1 METIEIIGYKR
12 ANLGKQNS
20 KKLREEGNVPCVVY
34 GGKEQIHFHSP
45 MILFRDLVYTPGAN
59 FVKLNIEGVE
69 KDAILQDIQFHP
81 VSETILHADF
91 LELQDDKKVKME
103 IPVKI
108 IGNSPGVQ
116 QGGKI
121 LMRIR
126 KLSLMAYPKN
136 MPSFVEVD
144 ISELQ
149 LGKSIKVEELL
160 NDQYDILNS
169 PLVSVVSVN
178 VPRVKLSPA
187 HFECE
192 LYKIV
197 ELPSDSKGNPN
208 HLIIG
213 NIIGININD
222 NMLNQDKVDISK
234 LKPIARMGYDDYA
247 LINTIFT
254 MDRPR

>member
-178 VPRVKLSPA
+178 VPRVKIEIEEEEEGEEGTEGAEGAEGAEGKADAAPA
-187 HFECE
+187 EGE
-192 LYKIV
+192 NK
-197 ELPSDSKGNPN
+197 DSSE
-208 HLIIG
+208 
-213 NIIGININD
+213 
-222 NMLNQDKVDISK
+222 SK
-234 LKPIARMGYDDYA
+234 EG
-247 LINTIFT
+247 
-254 MDRPR
+254 

>member
-12 ANLGKQNS
+12 ANLGKKES

-34 GGKEQIHFHSP
+34 GGKDQIHFHAP

-59 FVKLNIEGVE
+59 FVKLNIEGEE

-81 VSETILHADF
+81 VSEIILHADF
-91 LELQDDKKVKME
+91 LQLKDDKKIKME

-108 IGNSPGVQ
+108 IGDSPGVQ

-144 ISELQ
+144 ISGLE

-160 NDQYDILNS
+160 SEDYDILNS

-178 VPRVKLSPA
+178 IPRVKI
-187 HFECE
+187 E
-192 LYKIV
+192 V
-197 ELPSDSKGNPN
+197 EEEEEETEGEEGTEGEVQEGGEGKPEDSKKDG
-208 HLIIG
+208 
-213 NIIGININD
+213 D
-222 NMLNQDKVDISK
+222 NKESGDSNE
-234 LKPIARMGYDDYA
+234 
-247 LINTIFT
+247 
-254 MDRPR
+254 

>member
-12 ANLGKQNS
+12 ANLGKKNS
-20 KKLREEGNVPCVVY
+20 NKLREEGNVPCVVY
-34 GGKEQIHFHSP
+34 GGEEQIHFHAP
-45 MILFRDLVYTPGAN
+45 MILFRELVYTPGAN

-81 VSETILHADF
+81 VSEVILHADF
-91 LELQDDKKVKME
+91 LELQENKKVKMD

-121 LMRIR
+121 LIRIR
-126 KLSLMAYPKN
+126 KLSVMAYPKN
-136 MPSFVEVD
+136 MPSFIEVD

-160 NDQYDILNS
+160 NDQFEILNS

-178 VPRVKLSPA
+178 IPRVKIEIEEEEGIEGEEGTEGDESKGD
-187 HFECE
+187 ESKGDE
-192 LYKIV
+192 SKGDSKSDDTNKDS
-197 ELPSDSKGNPN
+197 SDSKE
-208 HLIIG
+208 
-213 NIIGININD
+213 
-222 NMLNQDKVDISK
+222 
-234 LKPIARMGYDDYA
+234 
-247 LINTIFT
+247 
-254 MDRPR
+254 

>member
-1 METIEIIGYKR
+1 METIEIIGYNR
-12 ANLGKQNS
+12 ANLGKKNS

-34 GGKEQIHFHSP
+34 GGNEQLHFHSP

-81 VSETILHADF
+81 VSEVILHADF
-91 LELQDDKKVKME
+91 LELQENKKIRMD

-108 IGNSPGVQ
+108 IGDSPGVQ

-121 LMRIR
+121 LIRIR

-149 LGKSIKVEELL
+149 LGKSISVEELL
-160 NDQYDILNS
+160 SDDYDILNS
-169 PLVSVVSVN
+169 HLVSVVSVN
-178 VPRVKLSPA
+178 VPRVKI
-187 HFECE
+187 E
-192 LYKIV
+192 V
-197 ELPSDSKGNPN
+197 EEEDEEGEEGEEGAESNEGGSAEGESKDSSDSKEEGK
-208 HLIIG
+208 
-213 NIIGININD
+213 D
-222 NMLNQDKVDISK
+222 
-234 LKPIARMGYDDYA
+234 
-247 LINTIFT
+247 
-254 MDRPR
+254 

>member
-178 VPRVKLSPA
+178 VPRVKIEIEEEEEEEGEEGAEGAEGAEGKADAAPA
-187 HFECE
+187 EGE
-192 LYKIV
+192 
-197 ELPSDSKGNPN
+197 
-208 HLIIG
+208 
-213 NIIGININD
+213 
-222 NMLNQDKVDISK
+222 NQDSSESK
-234 LKPIARMGYDDYA
+234 EG
-247 LINTIFT
+247 
-254 MDRPR
+254 

>member
-12 ANLGKQNS
+12 ANLGKKDS
-20 KKLREEGNVPCVVY
+20 KKLREDGKVPCVIY
-34 GGKEQIHFHSP
+34 GGDEQIHFHAP

-59 FVKLNIEGVE
+59 FVKLNIEGLE
-69 KDAILQDIQFHP
+69 IDAILQDIQFHP
-81 VSETILHADF
+81 VSEIILHADF
-91 LELQDDKKVKME
+91 LQLKDDKKIKME

-108 IGNSPGVQ
+108 IGDSPGVQ

-144 ISELQ
+144 ISGLE

-160 NDQYDILNS
+160 SEDYDILNS

-178 VPRVKLSPA
+178 IPRVKI
-187 HFECE
+187 E
-192 LYKIV
+192 V
-197 ELPSDSKGNPN
+197 EEEEEETEGEEGTEGEVQEGGEGKPEDSKKDG
-208 HLIIG
+208 
-213 NIIGININD
+213 D
-222 NMLNQDKVDISK
+222 NKESGDSK
-234 LKPIARMGYDDYA
+234 EEQKD
-247 LINTIFT
+247 
-254 MDRPR
+254 

>member
-12 ANLGKQNS
+12 ANLGKRNS
-20 KKLREEGNVPCVVY
+20 NKLREEGNVPCVVY
-34 GGKEQIHFHSP
+34 GGDEQIHFHAP
-45 MILFRDLVYTPGAN
+45 MILFRELVYTPGAN

-81 VSETILHADF
+81 VSEVILHADF
-91 LELQDDKKVKME
+91 LELQENKKVKMD

-108 IGNSPGVQ
+108 IGDSPGVQ

-121 LMRIR
+121 LIRIR
-126 KLSLMAYPKN
+126 KLSVMAYPKN

-160 NDQYDILNS
+160 NNQFEILNS

-178 VPRVKLSPA
+178 IPRVKI
-187 HFECE
+187 EIE
-192 LYKIV
+192 EEDEEVV
-197 ELPSDSKGNPN
+197 EGEEGSEGTESKGDESKGDESKGDGKSDDTNKDSSDSKE
-208 HLIIG
+208 
-213 NIIGININD
+213 
-222 NMLNQDKVDISK
+222 
-234 LKPIARMGYDDYA
+234 
-247 LINTIFT
+247 
-254 MDRPR
+254 

>member
-12 ANLGKQNS
+12 ANLGKKDS
-20 KKLREEGNVPCVVY
+20 KKLREDGNVPCVIY
-34 GGKEQIHFHSP
+34 GGDEQIHFHAP

-59 FVKLNIEGVE
+59 FVKLNIEGLE
-69 KDAILQDIQFHP
+69 IDAILQDIQFHP
-81 VSETILHADF
+81 VSEIILHADF
-91 LELQDDKKVKME
+91 LQLKDDKKIKME

-108 IGNSPGVQ
+108 IGDSPGVQ

-144 ISELQ
+144 ISGLE

-160 NDQYDILNS
+160 SENYDILNS

-178 VPRVKLSPA
+178 IPRVKI
-187 HFECE
+187 E
-192 LYKIV
+192 V
-197 ELPSDSKGNPN
+197 EEEDEETEGEEGTEGDVQEGSDGKPEDSKKEG
-208 HLIIG
+208 
-213 NIIGININD
+213 D
-222 NMLNQDKVDISK
+222 SK
-234 LKPIARMGYDDYA
+234 ESGDSKEEQKD
-247 LINTIFT
+247 
-254 MDRPR
+254 

>member
-12 ANLGKQNS
+12 ANLGKKNS

-34 GGKEQIHFHSP
+34 GGNEQLHFHSP
-45 MILFRDLVYTPGAN
+45 MILFRDLIYTPGAN

-81 VSETILHADF
+81 VSEVILHADF
-91 LELQDDKKVKME
+91 LELQENKKIKME

-108 IGNSPGVQ
+108 IGDSPGVQ

-121 LMRIR
+121 LIRIR

-149 LGKSIKVEELL
+149 LGKSIQVEELL

-178 VPRVKLSPA
+178 VPRVKI
-187 HFECE
+187 E
-192 LYKIV
+192 V
-197 ELPSDSKGNPN
+197 EEEDEEGEEGEEGAEGAEGAETKEGGSTEDENKDSSDSKEENKN
-208 HLIIG
+208 
-213 NIIGININD
+213 
-222 NMLNQDKVDISK
+222 K
-234 LKPIARMGYDDYA
+234 
-247 LINTIFT
+247 
-254 MDRPR
+254 

>member
-1 METIEIIGYKR
+1 METIEIIGYNR
-12 ANLGKQNS
+12 ANLGKKNS

-34 GGKEQIHFHSP
+34 GGNEQIHFHSP

-81 VSETILHADF
+81 VSEVILHADF
-91 LELQDDKKVKME
+91 LELQENKKIRMD

-108 IGNSPGVQ
+108 IGDSPGVQ

-121 LMRIR
+121 LIRIR

-149 LGKSIKVEELL
+149 LGKSVSVEELL

-178 VPRVKLSPA
+178 VPRVKI
-187 HFECE
+187 E
-192 LYKIV
+192 V
-197 ELPSDSKGNPN
+197 EEEDEEGEEGVEGEEGEETKEGGSAEGENKDSSDSKE
-208 HLIIG
+208 
-213 NIIGININD
+213 D
-222 NMLNQDKVDISK
+222 SK
-234 LKPIARMGYDDYA
+234 
-247 LINTIFT
+247 N
-254 MDRPR
+254 

>member
-1 METIEIIGYKR
+1 METIEIIGYNR
-12 ANLGKQNS
+12 ANLGKKNS

-34 GGKEQIHFHSP
+34 GGNEQIHFHSP

-81 VSETILHADF
+81 VSEVILHADF
-91 LELQDDKKVKME
+91 LELQENKKIRMD

-108 IGNSPGVQ
+108 IGDSPGVQ

-121 LMRIR
+121 LIRIR

-149 LGKSIKVEELL
+149 LGKSVSVETLL

-178 VPRVKLSPA
+178 VPRVKI
-187 HFECE
+187 E
-192 LYKIV
+192 V
-197 ELPSDSKGNPN
+197 EEEDEEGEEGVEGEEGEETKEGGSAEGENKDSSDSKE
-208 HLIIG
+208 
-213 NIIGININD
+213 D
-222 NMLNQDKVDISK
+222 SK
-234 LKPIARMGYDDYA
+234 
-247 LINTIFT
+247 N
-254 MDRPR
+254 

>member
-178 VPRVKLSPA
+178 VPRVKIEIEEEEEGEEGAEGAEGETAPA
-187 HFECE
+187 AEGAPAPAE
-192 LYKIV
+192 G
-197 ELPSDSKGNPN
+197 KG
-208 HLIIG
+208 
-213 NIIGININD
+213 D
-222 NMLNQDKVDISK
+222 
-234 LKPIARMGYDDYA
+234 A
-247 LINTIFT
+247 
-254 MDRPR
+254 

>member
-178 VPRVKLSPA
+178 IPRVKIQIEEEEEGEEGEEGAEGAEGAEGKADAAPA
-187 HFECE
+187 EGE
-192 LYKIV
+192 NK
-197 ELPSDSKGNPN
+197 DSSE
-208 HLIIG
+208 
-213 NIIGININD
+213 
-222 NMLNQDKVDISK
+222 SK
-234 LKPIARMGYDDYA
+234 EG
-247 LINTIFT
+247 
-254 MDRPR
+254 

>member
-1 METIEIIGYKR
+1 METIEIIGYNR
-12 ANLGKQNS
+12 ANLGKKNS
-20 KKLREEGNVPCVVY
+20 KKLREEGNVHCVVY
-34 GGKEQIHFHSP
+34 GGNEQIHFHSP

-81 VSETILHADF
+81 VSEVILHADF
-91 LELQDDKKVKME
+91 LELQENKKIRMD

-108 IGNSPGVQ
+108 IGDSPGVQ

-121 LMRIR
+121 LIRIR

-149 LGKSIKVEELL
+149 LGKSISVETLL
-160 NDQYDILNS
+160 NDQYEILNS

-178 VPRVKLSPA
+178 VPRVKI
-187 HFECE
+187 E
-192 LYKIV
+192 V
-197 ELPSDSKGNPN
+197 EEEDEEGEEGVEGVEGAEGAEGAETKEGSSAEGEKKDSSDSKE
-208 HLIIG
+208 
-213 NIIGININD
+213 D
-222 NMLNQDKVDISK
+222 SK
-234 LKPIARMGYDDYA
+234 
-247 LINTIFT
+247 N
-254 MDRPR
+254 

>member
-12 ANLGKQNS
+12 ANLGKKDS
-20 KKLREEGNVPCVVY
+20 KKLREDGNVPCVIY
-34 GGKEQIHFHSP
+34 GGDEQIHFHAP

-59 FVKLNIEGVE
+59 FVKLNIEGLE
-69 KDAILQDIQFHP
+69 IDAILQDIQFHP
-81 VSETILHADF
+81 VSEIILHADF
-91 LELQDDKKVKME
+91 LQLKDDKKIKME

-144 ISELQ
+144 ISGLE

-160 NDQYDILNS
+160 SEDYDILNS

-178 VPRVKLSPA
+178 IPRVKI
-187 HFECE
+187 E
-192 LYKIV
+192 V
-197 ELPSDSKGNPN
+197 EEEEEETEGEEGTEGEVQEGGEGKPEDSKKDG
-208 HLIIG
+208 
-213 NIIGININD
+213 D
-222 NMLNQDKVDISK
+222 NKESGDSK
-234 LKPIARMGYDDYA
+234 EEQKD
-247 LINTIFT
+247 
-254 MDRPR
+254 

>member
-1 METIEIIGYKR
+1 MEIIEIIGYKR
-12 ANLGKQNS
+12 ANLGKKNS

-91 LELQDDKKVKME
+91 LELHDEKKVKME

-108 IGNSPGVQ
+108 IGESPGVQ

-149 LGKSIKVEELL
+149 LGKSIQVEELL
-160 NDQYDILNS
+160 NDQFDILNS

-178 VPRVKLSPA
+178 IPRVKIEVEEEEEEGEEGAEGAEGAESAAGTEGKKDATPA
-187 HFECE
+187 EGKGDGE
-192 LYKIV
+192 NK
-197 ELPSDSKGNPN
+197 DSSETKEG
-208 HLIIG
+208 
-213 NIIGININD
+213 
-222 NMLNQDKVDISK
+222 
-234 LKPIARMGYDDYA
+234 
-247 LINTIFT
+247 
-254 MDRPR
+254 

>member
-1 METIEIIGYKR
+1 MKMNLLVHFLLTDKFKKIMETIEIIGYNR
-12 ANLGKQNS
+12 ANLGKKNS

-34 GGKEQIHFHSP
+34 GGNEQIHFHSP

-59 FVKLNIEGVE
+59 FVKLNIEGIE

-81 VSETILHADF
+81 VSEVILHADF
-91 LELQDDKKVKME
+91 LELQENKKIRMD

-108 IGNSPGVQ
+108 IGDSPGVQ

-121 LMRIR
+121 LIRIR

-149 LGKSIKVEELL
+149 LGKSISVETLL
-160 NDQYDILNS
+160 NDQYEILNS

-178 VPRVKLSPA
+178 VPRVKI
-187 HFECE
+187 E
-192 LYKIV
+192 V
-197 ELPSDSKGNPN
+197 EEEDEEGEEGEEGVEGAEGAEGAETKEGSSAEGEKKDSSDSKE
-208 HLIIG
+208 
-213 NIIGININD
+213 D
-222 NMLNQDKVDISK
+222 SK
-234 LKPIARMGYDDYA
+234 
-247 LINTIFT
+247 N
-254 MDRPR
+254 

>member
-1 METIEIIGYKR
+1 MKMNLLVHFLLTDKFKKIMETIEIIGYNR
-12 ANLGKQNS
+12 ANLGKKNS

-34 GGKEQIHFHSP
+34 GGNEQIHFHSP

-59 FVKLNIEGVE
+59 FVKLNIEGIE

-81 VSETILHADF
+81 VSEVILHADF
-91 LELQDDKKVKME
+91 LELQENKKIRMD

-108 IGNSPGVQ
+108 IGDSPGVQ

-121 LMRIR
+121 LIRIR

-149 LGKSIKVEELL
+149 LGKSISVETLL
-160 NDQYDILNS
+160 NDQYEILNS

-178 VPRVKLSPA
+178 VPRVKI
-187 HFECE
+187 E
-192 LYKIV
+192 V
-197 ELPSDSKGNPN
+197 EEEDEEGEE
-208 HLIIG
+208 G
-213 NIIGININD
+213 
-222 NMLNQDKVDISK
+222 VE
-234 LKPIARMGYDDYA
+234 
-247 LINTIFT
+247 
-254 MDRPR
+254 

>member
-178 VPRVKLSPA
+178 VPRVKIEIEEEEDGEEGAEGTEGAEGAEGAEGKADAAPA
-187 HFECE
+187 EGE
-192 LYKIV
+192 NK
-197 ELPSDSKGNPN
+197 DSSE
-208 HLIIG
+208 
-213 NIIGININD
+213 
-222 NMLNQDKVDISK
+222 SK
-234 LKPIARMGYDDYA
+234 EG
-247 LINTIFT
+247 
-254 MDRPR
+254 

>member
-12 ANLGKQNS
+12 ANLGKKDS
-20 KKLREEGNVPCVVY
+20 KKLREDGNVPCVIY
-34 GGKEQIHFHSP
+34 GGDEQIHFHAP

-59 FVKLNIEGVE
+59 FVKLNIEGLE
-69 KDAILQDIQFHP
+69 IDAILQDIQFHP
-81 VSETILHADF
+81 VSEIILHADF
-91 LELQDDKKVKME
+91 LQLKDDKKIKME

-108 IGNSPGVQ
+108 IGDSPGVQ

-144 ISELQ
+144 ISGLE

-160 NDQYDILNS
+160 SEDYDILNS

-178 VPRVKLSPA
+178 IPRVKI
-187 HFECE
+187 E
-192 LYKIV
+192 V
-197 ELPSDSKGNPN
+197 EEEEEETEGEEGTEGEVQEGGEGKPEDSKKDG
-208 HLIIG
+208 
-213 NIIGININD
+213 D
-222 NMLNQDKVDISK
+222 NKESGDSK
-234 LKPIARMGYDDYA
+234 EEQKD
-247 LINTIFT
+247 
-254 MDRPR
+254 

>member
-12 ANLGKQNS
+12 ANLGKKDS
-20 KKLREEGNVPCVVY
+20 KILREDGNVPCVIY
-34 GGKEQIHFHSP
+34 GGDEQIHFHAP

-59 FVKLNIEGVE
+59 FVKLNIEGQE
-69 KDAILQDIQFHP
+69 IDAILQDIQFHP
-81 VSETILHADF
+81 VSEIILHADF
-91 LELQDDKKVKME
+91 LQLKDDKKIKME

-108 IGNSPGVQ
+108 IGDSPGVQ

-144 ISELQ
+144 ISGLE

-160 NDQYDILNS
+160 SEDYDILNS

-178 VPRVKLSPA
+178 IPRVKI
-187 HFECE
+187 E
-192 LYKIV
+192 V
-197 ELPSDSKGNPN
+197 EEEEEETEGEEGTEGEVQEGGEGKPEDSKKDG
-208 HLIIG
+208 
-213 NIIGININD
+213 D
-222 NMLNQDKVDISK
+222 NKESGDSK
-234 LKPIARMGYDDYA
+234 EEQKD
-247 LINTIFT
+247 
-254 MDRPR
+254 

>member
-12 ANLGKQNS
+12 ANLGKKDS
-20 KKLREEGNVPCVVY
+20 KKLRGDGNVPCVIY
-34 GGKEQIHFHSP
+34 GGDEQIHFHAP

-59 FVKLNIEGVE
+59 FVKLNIEGLE
-69 KDAILQDIQFHP
+69 IDAILQDIQFHP
-81 VSETILHADF
+81 VSEIILHADF
-91 LELQDDKKVKME
+91 LQLKDDKKIKME

-108 IGNSPGVQ
+108 IGDSPGVQ

-144 ISELQ
+144 ISGLE

-160 NDQYDILNS
+160 SENYDILNS

-178 VPRVKLSPA
+178 IPRVKI
-187 HFECE
+187 E
-192 LYKIV
+192 V
-197 ELPSDSKGNPN
+197 EEEDEETEGEEGTEGEVQEGSDGKPEDSKKEG
-208 HLIIG
+208 
-213 NIIGININD
+213 D
-222 NMLNQDKVDISK
+222 SK
-234 LKPIARMGYDDYA
+234 ESGDSKEEQKD
-247 LINTIFT
+247 
-254 MDRPR
+254 

>member
-1 METIEIIGYKR
+1 METIEIIGYNR
-12 ANLGKQNS
+12 ANLGKKNS

-34 GGKEQIHFHSP
+34 GGNEQIHFHSP

-81 VSETILHADF
+81 VSEVILHADF
-91 LELQDDKKVKME
+91 LELQENKKIRMD

-108 IGNSPGVQ
+108 IGDSPGVQ

-121 LMRIR
+121 LIRIR

-149 LGKSIKVEELL
+149 LGKSISVETLL
-160 NDQYDILNS
+160 NDQYEILNS

-178 VPRVKLSPA
+178 VPRVKI
-187 HFECE
+187 E
-192 LYKIV
+192 V
-197 ELPSDSKGNPN
+197 EEEDEEGL
-208 HLIIG
+208 
-213 NIIGININD
+213 
-222 NMLNQDKVDISK
+222 DI
-234 LKPIARMGYDDYA
+234 LR
-247 LINTIFT
+247 
-254 MDRPR
+254 